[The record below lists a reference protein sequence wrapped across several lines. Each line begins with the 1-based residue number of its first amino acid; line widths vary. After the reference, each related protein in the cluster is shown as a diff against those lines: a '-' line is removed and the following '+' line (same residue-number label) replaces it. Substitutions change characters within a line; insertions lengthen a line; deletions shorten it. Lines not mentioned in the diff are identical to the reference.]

1 LDQSPAAKIGIKWR
15 SGSSVWRDYAG
26 TKTAVLLLTAATSLS
41 LSRFRHVKLLKL
53 AHKYGG
59 FVLVVIALTRGV
71 RALFFAGNWA
81 MTRTTRNETEFP
93 DVLPTRGRV
102 LAKAA
107 AVYDWVQPF
116 VTLGQETKLNHWVAD
131 SLALDGEEYVLD
143 IGCGT
148 GLLTVAIAERYPRA
162 TVVGIDASKPMI
174 RVADRKR
181 RRDNCN
187 YRQAL
192 AEELPYD
199 AETFDAV
206 TSALFFHHVD
216 RELKVRCLCEVLR
229 VLKPGG
235 RLIVA
240 DMDRPY
246 TGLGRAMSVVAW
258 RLFRQPE
265 IKENMDGI
273 MRSLIPEAGFVD
285 MVELAR
291 FSGYISVLSARKP
304 QV

>member
-1 LDQSPAAKIGIKWR
+1 
-15 SGSSVWRDYAG
+15 
-26 TKTAVLLLTAATSLS
+26 
-41 LSRFRHVKLLKL
+41 
-53 AHKYGG
+53 
-59 FVLVVIALTRGV
+59 
-71 RALFFAGNWA
+71 
-81 MTRTTRNETEFP
+81 M
-93 DVLPTRGRV
+93 
-102 LAKAA
+102 AKAA

-174 RVADRKR
+174 RVANRKR

-246 TGLGRAMSVVAW
+246 TALGRAMSVVAW